1 MLILRNMLE
10 YIELNVENNII
21 LHITVI
27 SSIKLYF
34 D

>member
-27 SSIKLYF
+27 NSIKLYF